1 MKIDVDE
8 GFVRLVACQATDLSV
23 VNSARVSFGKEKSE
37 LDESDRKLISFLMR
51 ERHGTPFEHNFFQ
64 FHIKCPIF
72 VAREWFRHRIGSFNE
87 FSMRYA
93 EVNEPE
99 YFIPSKLRT
108 QVGKP
113 GAYHF
118 EELPFSFNTRQWL
131 NEVAEHCDFATYLYD
146 KALELGIA
154 REQARIVFPV
164 NIYTEFHW
172 SINARSLLNFLSL
185 RNSPHAM
192 KEIRDYAIAL
202 ESILEQ
208 QMPITYSAFI
218 ENDRIAV

>member
-1 MKIDVDE
+1 MLSVSGLVSKNLDLNTGLGRKFEKIEFIPISIGVEETYDIE
-8 GFVRLVACQATDLSV
+8 MTGLWPNFCANGFVV
-23 VNSARVSFGKEKSE
+23 
-37 LDESDRKLISFLMR
+37 
-51 ERHGTPFEHNFFQ
+51 HN
-64 FHIKCPIF
+64 
-72 VAREWFRHRIGSFNE
+72 SFNE

-93 EVNEPE
+93 EVDEPD
-99 YFIPSKLRT
+99 YFIPSQLRT

-118 EELPFSFNTRQWL
+118 EDIVSDDPRYQTWL
-131 NEVAEHCDFATYLYD
+131 LEVKEHCNFSTYLYER
-146 KALELGIA
+146 AIELGIA

-202 ESILEQ
+202 ESILELE
-208 QMPITYSAFI
+208 MPITYSAFI
-218 ENDRIAV
+218 ENNRIAV